1 MDNGDQMILKCLR
14 EILTVFLWPVMLYNP
29 RWWDA
34 GNQKPKHLFS
44 KWIGI
49 HLEQESDKIRHD
61 AIRYSSSMNF
71 K

>member
-1 MDNGDQMILKCLR
+1 MFTRNFDCFSLVSHVLIPDDEM
-14 EILTVFLWPVMLYNP
+14 P
-29 RWWDA
+29 

-71 K
+71 E